1 MLLNDGLDYGNRLI
15 IESSDGEII
24 GLLEISDLLL
34 TLVIR
39 SLKGFISVS
48 AQLLEPSL
56 EIFLDLKDQWL
67 QAIFKFFNYRGMG
80 CLLISNTLFVSSR
93 DGFNNRVNFVAI
105 FFLLLVLISRLLR
118 LSWLNLL
125 LGSLLHLGLFFL
137 DDRLWDD
144 LFDLRNWRL
153 DLLDLLLDGLRLSN
167 DNRLGLGLWLLVHD
181 DTAVGNEPLSAPIS
195 AVTGAKSVHL

>member
-1 MLLNDGLDYGNRLI
+1 MLLNDGLDHGNRLI
-15 IESSDGEII
+15 IKSIDGEII

-80 CLLISNTLFVSSR
+80 CLLSSNALFVSSR

-118 LSWLNLL
+118 LSRLNLL
-125 LGSLLHLGLFFL
+125 LGSLLYLGLFFL

-153 DLLDLLLDGLRLSN
+153 NLLDLLLDGLRLSN
-167 DNRLGLGLWLLVHD
+167 DDRLGLWLLVHD
-181 DTAVGNEPLSAPIS
+181 DTAVGNEPLSAPIL